1 MSLTLYYHPL
11 SSFCHKA
18 LIALYENGAAFDK
31 RLIDLSQ
38 AGDRDALR
46 AVWPIGK
53 FPVLHDPVRDRNVAE
68 SSIIIEYLDRF
79 FPGTQALIP
88 AHADAALDVRFW
100 DRFFDTY
107 VHAPMQRIVADRM
120 GPAPGAMA
128 AERALLHL
136 AYGMID
142 RQVTDRGW
150 VVGDGFSLADC
161 AAAPALFYATTLE
174 PIPAG
179 REALAGYFE
188 RLIARPSVHRVL
200 DEAKPYF
207 RFYPFFE
214 AIPSRFLE

>member
-46 AVWPIGK
+46 AAFPIGK
-53 FPVLHDPVRDRNVAE
+53 FPVLFDSVRDRHVAE
-68 SSIIIEYLDRF
+68 SSIIIEYVDRF
-79 FPGTQALIP
+79 FSGAQALIP
-88 AHADAALDVRFW
+88 ADADAALDVRFW

-107 VHAPMQRIVADRM
+107 VHYPMQRIVADRL

-136 AYGMID
+136 AYGVAD
-142 RQVTDRGW
+142 RRLKDRSW
-150 VVGDGFSLADC
+150 VVGDRFSLADC

-174 PIPAG
+174 PIPPG
-179 REALAGYFE
+179 LEALTAYVE
-188 RLIARPSVHRVL
+188 RLVARASVRRVL
-200 DEAKPYF
+200 DEAKPF
-207 RFYPFFE
+207 FHLYPFVD
-214 AIPSRFLE
+214 AIPPRFL